1 MMPKEQDV
9 DVARKSVREFTKSE
23 TTFSRTGTL
32 GKKKPTN
39 RQLEVEPD

>member
-9 DVARKSVREFTKSE
+9 DMGRKSVREFTKPE
-23 TTFSRTGTL
+23 PAFSRTGTL

-39 RQLEVEPD
+39 R